1 MRKIVITAAIC
12 VIIIV
17 LGYAVFVVAKNQA
30 NQPRTSSEMSQIGQ
44 TSQSAQTGQTSQ
56 SALPPAAINSAHL
69 LIAEDK
75 TGWSIAGEELPA
87 QHDSKE
93 FDLAKDSSIYEGL
106 TEKGGENARCIL
118 TITGIS
124 DTAATVTILE
134 AGQEIS
140 REMKY
145 GTEYQYTAF
154 TNPDEYSYVFT
165 IKFTK

>member
-17 LGYAVFVVAKNQA
+17 LGYAVFVVAQNQA

-44 TSQSAQTGQTSQ
+44 TSQTSQTSQ
-56 SALPPAAINSAHL
+56 STQPAAPDSAHL

-124 DTAATVTILE
+124 GTAATVTILE
-134 AGQEIS
+134 DGQEIS

>member
-1 MRKIVITAAIC
+1 MRKTVITAAVC
-12 VIIIV
+12 VIIIG

-30 NQPRTSSEMSQIGQ
+30 NQPRTSTEMSQIGQ
-44 TSQSAQTGQTSQ
+44 TSQTGQST
-56 SALPPAAINSAHL
+56 LPPASINSAHL

-93 FDLAKDSSIYEGL
+93 FDLAKDGSIYEGL

-118 TITGIS
+118 TIKDIS
-124 DTAATVTILE
+124 DTAVTVTILE
-134 AGQEIS
+134 DGQKIA